1 MLVLTRRIEE
11 EVIIGDDIRV
21 TVLSIQGNTVRLG
34 FTAPRSVR
42 VMRLELQGRQ
52 GPAADNGTA
61 RPGAGPE
68 TNEEARG

>member
-21 TVLSIQGNTVRLG
+21 TVLAIQGNTVRLG

-52 GPAADNGTA
+52 APAAGNGTA
-61 RPGAGPE
+61 RRGAGPE

>member
-11 EVIIGDDIRV
+11 EIVIGNDIRV
-21 TVLSIQGNTVRLG
+21 TVLAIQGKTVRLG

-52 GPAADNGTA
+52 LTPAPA
-61 RPGAGPE
+61 GAGTPDKQ
-68 TNEEARG
+68 RR

>member
-34 FTAPRSVR
+34 LTAPRSVR

-52 GPAADNGTA
+52 VPAAGNGTD
-61 RPGAGPE
+61 RRGAGPE